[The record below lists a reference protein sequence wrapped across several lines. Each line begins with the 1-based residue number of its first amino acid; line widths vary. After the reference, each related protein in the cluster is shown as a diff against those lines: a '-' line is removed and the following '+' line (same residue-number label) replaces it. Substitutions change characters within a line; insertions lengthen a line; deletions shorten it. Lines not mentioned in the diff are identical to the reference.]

1 MIHRHNQKLPSVI
14 KEARPKMREG
24 MTVRAPD
31 AVVPPAARVA
41 KVPNLTVDEN
51 LYGVASDSPTAPI
64 WIETT

>member
-1 MIHRHNQKLPSVI
+1 MIHHHIQKLPSVI
-14 KEARPKMREG
+14 KEARPTMREG
-24 MTVRAPD
+24 ITAMAPD

-41 KVPNLTVDEN
+41 KVPNLTVEEN